1 MPLTPSPVK
10 TIKLVKGLQRK
21 IFFYIFTIKECGGP
35 PEGVCGRIS
44 FYISGVKFG
53 LVETPEREVFLSCY
67 VTLWEGKVQ
76 VAIRVCQK
84 YFSVHNLGVP

>member
-1 MPLTPSPVK
+1 M
-10 TIKLVKGLQRK
+10 
-21 IFFYIFTIKECGGP
+21 
-35 PEGVCGRIS
+35 CGRIT

-53 LVETPEREVFLSCY
+53 LVETPEREVFLSFY

-84 YFSVHNLGVP
+84 YFSVPNLGVP

>member
-1 MPLTPSPVK
+1 MAALQ
-10 TIKLVKGLQRK
+10 KGCVAK
-21 IFFYIFTIKECGGP
+21 KN
-35 PEGVCGRIS
+35 
-44 FYISGVKFG
+44 YISGVKFG